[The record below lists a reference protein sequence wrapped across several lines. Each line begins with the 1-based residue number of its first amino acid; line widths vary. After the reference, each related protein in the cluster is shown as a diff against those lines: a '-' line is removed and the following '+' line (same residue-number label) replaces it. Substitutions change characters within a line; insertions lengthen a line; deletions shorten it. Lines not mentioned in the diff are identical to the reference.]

1 MSATSGLLR
10 ALRRVVSLVSVVSV
24 AMSCILIVPGGSVT
38 RAAPAAGS
46 YIVTFASAAD
56 LQRFVASAPTQGL
69 AITQVLDSVFDGVV
83 VQLDSVQLRRI
94 RAVGRVMRIE
104 PNQVV
109 KASDAPPSW
118 GLDRI
123 DQRALPLDDSF
134 GPPPQWG
141 QGVTAYIVDTGVN
154 RSHSEFAGRLV
165 SGFDVVNPSG
175 NADDCNGHG
184 THVAAT
190 VAGASFGVA
199 RAATIVPVRVLD
211 CLGGGTTAGVISGLD
226 WVVEHHQTGVPA
238 VLNMSLGGGYS
249 AALNT
254 AVDRVVADGVT
265 VVVAAGNENADA
277 CRRSPASAATA
288 ITVGATT
295 SSDTRASYSNIGPC
309 LDLFAPGSSIVSA
322 WIGGSQS
329 TNTLSGTSM
338 ASPHVAGAVAAFL
351 SAWPSASP
359 AAVASGVLASATVG
373 VVGDGGGGSPNGLL
387 YVDAQW
393 SPGTTNPP
401 PSSGAP
407 LPTSPSTTSTTVTT
421 SPTPVPPTLPI
432 TRPTRPPSVPPST
445 FPRPTSPPTTVRPP
459 SRPFIPQIESV
470 EAGDRSVTVSA
481 SLAGYSGQVYTTI
494 TFTSSP
500 SGRSCT
506 VEVTGSRGNSCT
518 VSGLTNGTAYTFT
531 AVAENAGGSSSTS
544 SRSDSVTPADPN
556 RVPGVPSGPAASVD
570 RYSRTTVVLTWNPPR
585 DNGAV
590 VTEYR
595 IEYRR
600 NNGYG
605 GSDQRISTNR
615 HEIRY
620 QRKGDVITFRV
631 RACNPRGSCSSWSD
645 WSNGAVVG

>member
-1 MSATSGLLR
+1 MILVSATSDFLR
-10 ALRRVVSLVSVVSV
+10 TLRRVASAVLV
-24 AMSCILIVPGGSVT
+24 ATSCILIVPGVPVT

-69 AITQVLDSVFDGVV
+69 AITQVLDSVFNGVV

-94 RAVGRVMRIE
+94 RGFGRVMRIE

-109 KASDAPPSW
+109 KTSDVPPSW

-123 DQRALPLDDSF
+123 DQRGLPLDNSF

-141 QGVTAYIVDTGVN
+141 QGVTAYVVDTGVN
-154 RSHSEFAGRLV
+154 RNHSEFTGRLAP
-165 SGFDVVNPSG
+165 GFDVVNPSG

-190 VAGASFGVA
+190 VAGATFGVA

-226 WVVEHHQTGVPA
+226 WVVEHHQAGVPA

-277 CRRSPASAATA
+277 CRRSPASAASA

-295 SSDTRASYSNIGPC
+295 SSDTRASYSNVGPC

-329 TNTLSGTSM
+329 INTLSGTSM
-338 ASPHVAGAVAAFL
+338 ASPHVAGAAAAFL
-351 SAWPSASP
+351 SAWPAASP
-359 AAVASGVLASATVG
+359 SAVASGVLSSATVN
-373 VVGDGGGGSPNGLL
+373 VVSDGGGGSPNGLL
-387 YVDAQW
+387 YVDPQW
-393 SPGTTNPP
+393 LPGTTNPP

-407 LPTSPSTTSTTVTT
+407 LPTSPSTEPTTVTT
-421 SPTPVPPTLPI
+421 SPAPVPPTLPI

-470 EAGDRSVTVSA
+470 VAGDRSVTVSA
-481 SLAGYSGQVYTTI
+481 SLAGYSWQVYTTI

-518 VSGLTNGTAYTFT
+518 VSGLTNGTTYTFT

-544 SRSDSVTPADPN
+544 SRSDAVTPADPN

-590 VTEYR
+590 VAEYR

-605 GSDQRISTNR
+605 GSDQGIATNR

-620 QRKGDVITFRV
+620 QRKGDVMTFRV
-631 RACNPRGSCSSWSD
+631 RACNTRGSCSSWSD